1 MYLLDTNVIS
11 ELRRGKKGA
20 DPGVQRWAAGV
31 AAAQMFL
38 SAITIL
44 EIEQGILLKALRD
57 PNQAEHLRT
66 WFEAVRQL
74 FAGRVLP
81 FGEGAALVCAALH
94 VPNPRSERDAMIA
107 ATASEH
113 GFTLVTRN
121 VADFIGSGVPLLN
134 PWDVT
139 DLPVPGARGSQS

>member
-74 FAGRVLP
+74 FVGRVLP

-121 VADFIGSGVPLLN
+121 VADFAGSGVPLLN
-134 PWDVT
+134 PWDVR
-139 DLPVPGARGSQS
+139 DLPDSGARSSQR